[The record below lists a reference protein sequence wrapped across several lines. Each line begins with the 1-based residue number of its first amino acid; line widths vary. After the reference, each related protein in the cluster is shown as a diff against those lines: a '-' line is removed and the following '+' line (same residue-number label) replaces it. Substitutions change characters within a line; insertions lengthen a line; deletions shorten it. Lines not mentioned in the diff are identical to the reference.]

1 MKITQLEEIKLNEPF
16 VLAIGFFDGCHKG
29 HQKVLEE
36 AKKIAEQKN
45 AKVGVLTFFPHPLS
59 ILFPDKIIPLLQSE
73 EEKEEALKNLGIHEI
88 IFLKPTKEFLSVS
101 KEQFLEK
108 LGEEKNLLGIVGG
121 SNFTFG
127 KNAKGTMKD
136 MEIFF
141 EGKNVTV
148 KTISLETEKGNII
161 SSTKIREFI
170 LQGEMEEAKELLGR
184 YYTVYGDV
192 VHGFQRGQDVLG
204 FPTANLAL
212 PNYRVVPARGVY
224 VTRTRIDGKVYWSV
238 TNIGVNP
245 TFGNTEQT
253 IETFILNFDE
263 SIYGKKFTLEW
274 IKRLRGE
281 IKFPSP
287 KELIEQINQD
297 IKDAKDVLAR
307 LEWEEAKNSSK
318 ERKWQMTP

>member
-1 MKITQLEEIKLNEPF
+1 MKITQLEEIKWNEPF

-141 EGKNVTV
+141 AGKNVTV
-148 KTISLETEKGNII
+148 KTIFLETEKENII

-287 KELIEQINQD
+287 KELIKQINQD
-297 IKDAKDVLAR
+297 IEDAKEVLAR
-307 LEWEEAKNSSK
+307 VEYEEAKNLSK
-318 ERKWQMTP
+318 ENK

>member
-1 MKITQLEEIKLNEPF
+1 MKITQLEEIKWNEPF

-73 EEKEEALKNLGIHEI
+73 EEKEEALKNWGIHEI

-141 EGKNVTV
+141 AGKNVTV
-148 KTISLETEKGNII
+148 KTIFLETEKENII

-245 TFGNTEQT
+245 TFGNIEQT

-287 KELIEQINQD
+287 KELIKQINQD
-297 IKDAKDVLAR
+297 IEDAKEVLAR
-307 LEWEEAKNSSK
+307 LEYEEAKKSSK
-318 ERKWQMTP
+318 EHK

>member
-1 MKITQLEEIKLNEPF
+1 MKITQLEEIKWNEPF

-141 EGKNVTV
+141 AGKNVTV
-148 KTISLETEKGNII
+148 KTIFLETEKENII

-287 KELIEQINQD
+287 KELIKQINQD
-297 IKDAKDVLAR
+297 IEDAKEVLAR
-307 LEWEEAKNSSK
+307 VEYEEAKKSSK
-318 ERKWQMTP
+318 EHK